1 MLSTAWL
8 CICVKPLHVKRVP
21 RKARQAASIVHIDM
35 WINFT
40 ILRYFQSGCHFMT
53 CNESYLLFQVHR
65 GKKTVYE
72 GTLSSLRRVKES
84 VKEID
89 QGNECGVG
97 CKEFIGWE
105 AGDKIEAFELVSKR
119 RTLEDIVAAPQM
131 AAVQL

>member
-1 MLSTAWL
+1 
-8 CICVKPLHVKRVP
+8 
-21 RKARQAASIVHIDM
+21 
-35 WINFT
+35 
-40 ILRYFQSGCHFMT
+40 MT
-53 CNESYLLFQVHR
+53 HDETYLLFQVHR

-97 CKEFIGWE
+97 CKEFVGWE

-131 AAVQL
+131 AAAQL

>member
-1 MLSTAWL
+1 MTT
-8 CICVKPLHVKRVP
+8 CQQDK
-21 RKARQAASIVHIDM
+21 
-35 WINFT
+35 INSHYAYQPVLWNNKT
-40 ILRYFQSGCHFMT
+40 TLQCFQSKCQNVKYISTH
-53 CNESYLLFQVHR
+53 LLFQVHR

-72 GTLSSLRRVKES
+72 GTLSSLRRVKET

-119 RTLEDIVAAPQM
+119 RTLEDIVVAPQM
-131 AAVQL
+131 AASQL